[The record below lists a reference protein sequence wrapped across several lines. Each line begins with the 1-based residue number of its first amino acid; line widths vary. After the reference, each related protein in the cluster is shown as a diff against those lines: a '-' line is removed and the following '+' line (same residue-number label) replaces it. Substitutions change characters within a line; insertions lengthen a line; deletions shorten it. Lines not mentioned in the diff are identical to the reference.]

1 MAGTVVASTI
11 NNDTGLFATNNA
23 YLGIA
28 KAWVNFNGTSGASP
42 VVRGSFNISSI
53 TRTAT
58 GIYTIAFTTAMTDIN
73 YSAVGSCSYPGSTS
87 VLSIFSVSGASQA
100 PTTSSFSCTVIAPGV
115 GSQDPTY
122 MCISV
127 LGN

>member
-1 MAGTVVASTI
+1 MAGTLVANTI
-11 NNDTGLFATNNA
+11 NTDTGLFVTNNA

-87 VLSIFSVSGASQA
+87 VVSIFSVSGASQA

>member
-11 NNDTGLFATNNA
+11 NNDTGLFSTNNA

>member
-1 MAGTVVASTI
+1 MAGTLVANTI
-11 NNDTGLFATNNA
+11 NTDTGLFSTQNA

>member
-1 MAGTVVASTI
+1 MAGTLVANTI
-11 NNDTGLFATNNA
+11 NTDTGLFSTQNA

-87 VLSIFSVSGASQA
+87 VVSIFSVSGASQA